1 MVVMREQNMKTI
13 TFEDIKKNSEI
24 RTYIARADETMEAMG
39 YTEHSFAHVTKTA
52 LQAAQILEDLGYP
65 QRTIELTKIAGY
77 MHDIG
82 NVVNRQ
88 GHAQSGAIMAF
99 RILDKLGMEAEE
111 VADIVSAIGHHDEST
126 AVPVNCIA
134 AALIL
139 ADKSDVRE
147 SRVRAKEGI
156 DDFDIHDRV
165 NHAVKK
171 AELVLEEKNKTITLH
186 LEVDTKQSSVMDYF
200 EIFLG
205 RMKLCRQ
212 AAEYLGLRFQ
222 LVANG
227 VCLL

>member
-1 MVVMREQNMKTI
+1 MKTI
-13 TFEDIKKNSEI
+13 TFDEIMHNNEI

-52 LQAAQILEDLGYP
+52 LQAAQILEDLAYP
-65 QRTIELTKIAGY
+65 ARTVELAKIAGY

-99 RILDKLGMEAEE
+99 RILDNLGMEAEE
-111 VADIVSAIGHHDEST
+111 ISDIVSAIGHHDEST

-156 DDFDIHDRV
+156 NAFDIHDRV
-165 NHAVKK
+165 NHAVKR
-171 AELVLEEKNKTITLH
+171 AGLLMEVEKKTITLH
-186 LEVDTKQSSVMDYF
+186 LEVDTTQSSVMDYF

-212 AAEYLGLRFQ
+212 AADFLGLKFQ
-222 LVANG
+222 LIANG
-227 VCLL
+227 VYLL

>member
-1 MVVMREQNMKTI
+1 MKTI
-13 TFEDIKKNSEI
+13 TFDEIMHNNEI

-52 LQAAQILEDLGYP
+52 LQAAQILEDLSYP
-65 QRTIELTKIAGY
+65 ARTVELAKIAGY

-99 RILDKLGMEAEE
+99 RILDNLGMEAEE
-111 VADIVSAIGHHDEST
+111 ISDIVSAIGHHDEST

-156 DDFDIHDRV
+156 DAFDIHDRV
-165 NHAVKK
+165 NHAVKR
-171 AELVLEEKNKTITLH
+171 ADLLMEVEKKTITLY
-186 LEVDTKQSSVMDYF
+186 LEVDTVQSSVMDYF

-205 RMKLCRQ
+205 RMKLCRH
-212 AAEYLGLRFQ
+212 AADFLGLKFQ

-227 VCLL
+227 VYLL

>member
-1 MVVMREQNMKTI
+1 MENKMNAV
-13 TFEDIKKNSEI
+13 TFKDVKHNKEI
-24 RTYIARADETMEAMG
+24 NTYIAKADETMEAMG
-39 YTEHSFAHVTKTA
+39 YTEHSFAHVTKSA
-52 LQAAQILEDLGYP
+52 VRAAEILEALGYP
-65 QRTIELTKIAGY
+65 ERILELTKIAGY

-82 NVVNRQ
+82 NVINRQ

-99 RILDKLGMEAEE
+99 RILDKLGMDSEE
-111 VADIVSAIGHHDEST
+111 IAMVVTAIGHHDEGS
-126 AVPVNCIA
+126 AVPVNAIA

-147 SRVRAKEGI
+147 SRVRNRGTI
-156 DDFDIHDRV
+156 DGFDIHDRV

-171 AELVLEEKNKTITLH
+171 SELQLDKERKSISLH
-186 LEVDTKQSSVMDYF
+186 LEIDTEFSSVMDYF

-212 AAEYLGLRFQ
+212 AAEFLGLRFE

-227 VCLL
+227 VRLM

>member
-1 MVVMREQNMKTI
+1 MRKMKTI
-13 TFEDIKKNSEI
+13 KFEDIKKNDEI

-52 LQAAQILEDLGYP
+52 LQAARILEELGYP
-65 QRTIELTKIAGY
+65 ERTVELTKIAGY

-82 NVVNRQ
+82 NVVNRH

-99 RILDKLGMEAEE
+99 RILDKLGMPAEE
-111 VADIVSAIGHHDEST
+111 VSDIVTAIGHHDEST
-126 AVPVNCIA
+126 AVPVNSIA

-147 SRVRAKEGI
+147 SRVRAKEGV

-171 AELVLEEKNKTITLH
+171 AELLLDKKKGTIALH
-186 LEVDTKQSSVMDYF
+186 LEVDTQQSSVMDYF

-212 AAEYLGLRFQ
+212 AADFLGLKFQ